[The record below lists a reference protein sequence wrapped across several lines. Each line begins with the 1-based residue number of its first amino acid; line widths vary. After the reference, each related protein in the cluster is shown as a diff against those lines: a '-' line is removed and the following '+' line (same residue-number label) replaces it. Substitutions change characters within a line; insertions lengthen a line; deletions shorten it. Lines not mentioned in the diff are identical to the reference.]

1 MKLLYTLLLMG
12 PAAAPADGAAQQPS
26 AWPTILM
33 FGAIILVMWLFM
45 IRPQRKQQ
53 KEMQE
58 FRNSLKKGDK
68 VVTVGGIYGEIVEV
82 NEKTVSLKDSIR
94 ARVKSWNG
102 EGVIMILSLVLAV
115 LIWVLT
121 NLSKDYSGTISVPVV
136 AQCNIDGH
144 GMESTNTVVV
154 SARCRTDG
162 FRLLRERSRKERDV
176 VVVPFDRADL
186 RNTAPHT
193 YCLIGSTINSYVNE
207 FFGEGAQVEAF
218 ISDTLKFIFPAEN
231 HKRVPVE
238 VHKSVVCR
246 SQYMPSGPFRVTPD
260 SVTVYGDDAHLEA
273 VEKVVA
279 SRLLLSDV
287 HESQHGVLRLSPIK
301 GVRLSTEEVSFE
313 LPVSRF
319 VELRT
324 TVPIEVWNAPAG
336 HEIQVYPPTAQV
348 VMRCAFP
355 LAKDPVA
362 AFKLYVDWKDFNA
375 SLTGRCAARTLR
387 LPAGVLEYRVEPEVF
402 DCVELR

>member
-1 MKLLYTLLLMG
+1 M
-12 PAAAPADGAAQQPS
+12 P
-26 AWPTILM
+26 
-33 FGAIILVMWLFM
+33 
-45 IRPQRKQQ
+45 
-53 KEMQE
+53 
-58 FRNSLKKGDK
+58 
-68 VVTVGGIYGEIVEV
+68 
-82 NEKTVSLKDSIR
+82 LKDSIR
-94 ARVKSWNG
+94 AKVKNWNG
-102 EGVIMILSLVLAV
+102 EGIVMILSLLLAV
-115 LIWVLT
+115 FIWVLT
-121 NLSKDYSGTISVPVV
+121 NLSKEYSGTISVPVV
-136 AQCNIDGH
+136 AQCNIEGH
-144 GMESTNTVVV
+144 GLESTNTVLV

-176 VVVPFDRADL
+176 VVVSFDQADL

-238 VHKSVVCR
+238 VHKSIVCR
-246 SQYMPSGPFRVTPD
+246 SQYMPSGPFRVMPD
-260 SVTVYGDDAHLEA
+260 SVTVYGDDMHLDA
-273 VEKVVA
+273 IEKVVA
-279 SRLLLSDV
+279 SRLLLTDV
-287 HESQHGVLRLSPIK
+287 HESQHGVLRLAPIK

-313 LPVSRF
+313 LPVSRY

-336 HEIQVYPPTAQV
+336 RKIQVYPATAQV

-355 LAKDPVA
+355 LAKDPVS

-387 LPAGVLEYRVEPEVF
+387 LPAGVLDYRLEPEVF

>member
-1 MKLLYTLLLMG
+1 M
-12 PAAAPADGAAQQPS
+12 
-26 AWPTILM
+26 
-33 FGAIILVMWLFM
+33 
-45 IRPQRKQQ
+45 
-53 KEMQE
+53 
-58 FRNSLKKGDK
+58 
-68 VVTVGGIYGEIVEV
+68 
-82 NEKTVSLKDSIR
+82 SLKDSIR

-336 HEIQVYPPTAQV
+336 RWPKTLS
-348 VMRCAFP
+348 P
-355 LAKDPVA
+355 LSNCM
-362 AFKLYVDWKDFNA
+362 W
-375 SLTGRCAARTLR
+375 TGRTSTPPSPVVAPPAPSGF
-387 LPAGVLEYRVEPEVF
+387 LPAYWNIGWSRKCLTAWNFADGNHHLNRPYRQ
-402 DCVELR
+402 R